1 MHMDILSEKDRRALC
16 DFIFEKATD
25 EDILG
30 VVKQTKERFL
40 YVQDELTDIKKFV
53 GSGRFSDQP
62 KTSAPVKTPVKAEPE
77 PEKVEVSAVPNVEPA
92 GTPAKRVGGNTK
104 QTIVRLLESK
114 PLTSAKINAGLN
126 GVQTNTDAVLKL
138 LWTRKEL
145 KFNGQEFYL

>member
-40 YVQDELTDIKKFV
+40 YVQEELTDVKKFV
-53 GSGRFSDQP
+53 GSGRFGEAI
-62 KTSAPVKTPVKAEPE
+62 KAATPVKTPVKQESITP
-77 PEKVEVSAVPNVEPA
+77 VEVPQVPNVEPP

-104 QTIVRLLESK
+104 QTIVRLLELQ
-114 PLTSAKINAGLN
+114 PLTAAKINAGIN
-126 GVQTNTDAVLKL
+126 GVQANTDAVLKL